1 MYLPS
6 TYPMNPASV
15 LYPFMICPPP
25 VSVVLLSVICYLLSV
40 ICCLLSVALLMKQSY
55 QMGCTKKMTLKKY
68 LKNFS
73 PYFVALNGR
82 NNVLLH
88 SM

>member
-40 ICCLLSVALLMKQSY
+40 ICYLLSVALLMKLSY
-55 QMGCTKKMTLKKY
+55 QMVCTKNMTLKKY
-68 LKNFS
+68 FKKVFPIFCCIERLQ
-73 PYFVALNGR
+73 
-82 NNVLLH
+82 
-88 SM
+88 